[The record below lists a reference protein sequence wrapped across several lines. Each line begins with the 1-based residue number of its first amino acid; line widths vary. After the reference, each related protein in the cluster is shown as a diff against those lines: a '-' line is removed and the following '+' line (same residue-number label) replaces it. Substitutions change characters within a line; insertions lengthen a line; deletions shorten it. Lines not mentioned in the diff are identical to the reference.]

1 MHAQRSNINTTFGY
15 ILNASPM
22 HDLSQLVRDSSI
34 TCTYQHRYLK
44 TQYTD
49 YTTQSYVSARC
60 AYEKGPT
67 ELANENDWSR

>member
-1 MHAQRSNINTTFGY
+1 
-15 ILNASPM
+15 M
-22 HDLSQLVRDSSI
+22 HDLSQPVRDSSI